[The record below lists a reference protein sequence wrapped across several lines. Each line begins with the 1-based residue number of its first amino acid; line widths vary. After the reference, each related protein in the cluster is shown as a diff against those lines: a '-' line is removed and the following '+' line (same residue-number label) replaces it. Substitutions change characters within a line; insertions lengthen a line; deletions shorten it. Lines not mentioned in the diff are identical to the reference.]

1 MRENRAISSTAQ
13 NLRGGDSG
21 GAGTLLGLLLK
32 STTPAESGV
41 EDFLADLANLAAA
54 ELSRPGTEVSCGITV
69 HRRKQASVEAGSST
83 RESASTLRIPLV
95 LDGDSSAVVNF
106 YSPRTGAFSN
116 DDVEHAHQFA
126 AEASQ
131 ALLVAL
137 RISQLSDSRADLAA
151 AMQSRTIIDIA
162 IGAIMAQNRC
172 GRESAFKILRNTSNN
187 RNMKIRDVAA
197 AVVASIAG
205 DTDLTARFEE

>member
-1 MRENRAISSTAQ
+1 MREKRAVSSTAH
-13 NLRGGDSG
+13 NTRGGVSG
-21 GAGTLLGLLLK
+21 SPTALLGLLLE
-32 STTPAESGV
+32 STRAGSGV
-41 EDFLADLANLAAA
+41 DDFLADLANLAAA
-54 ELSRPGTEVSCGITV
+54 ELSRPGSEASCGITV
-69 HRRKQASVEAGSST
+69 HRRKQASIEAGSTS
-83 RESASTLRIPLV
+83 EGAASTLRIPLV

-106 YSPRTGAFSN
+106 YSPRTEAFSN
-116 DDVEHAHQFA
+116 DDAEHAQQFA
-126 AEASQ
+126 VEASR
-131 ALLVAL
+131 ALLLAL

-172 GRESAFKILRNTSNN
+172 GREAAFKILRNTSNN

-205 DTDLTARFEE
+205 DTDMTARFEE